1 MDAPQNTVQ
10 CVLVVEGSPSIWI
23 LSAQHKPVWGHEAIP
38 LFYLV
43 WADFI
48 PKEIVDSFGGGVMGL
63 YCRMALLVGVVSEWL
78 LFIHGL
84 ARSSGIAAT
93 LAPYPLWALFD
104 LETVARGL
112 ITVLV
117 VPLWSLALAVRTVWD
132 SGVSDFVS
140 ASREFWQ
147 LGMGWQVHLNQ
158 QLRLGLILG
167 VVASLMW

>member
-1 MDAPQNTVQ
+1 AKLETTSRRAPGFQDGRTSKHRPVRTG
-10 CVLVVEGSPSIWI
+10 CRRKPKH

-117 VPLWSLALAVRTVWD
+117 VPL
-132 SGVSDFVS
+132 
-140 ASREFWQ
+140 
-147 LGMGWQVHLNQ
+147 
-158 QLRLGLILG
+158 
-167 VVASLMW
+167 